1 MASAAHTMPPA
12 RRRRRHSSVSPYLWT
27 LPAVAFLLVFLFYPI
42 FFNLLLSLFDW
53 NGVDRNPLAKF
64 IGLLNYANAFKDPIF
79 LTALRNTL
87 VFVFFSITLQ
97 NAVALTAAVF
107 LYVGRFRGSTIL
119 RAVIFFPGVLSAV
132 VVSLVWRNVVLL
144 RGGLIPQLAQ
154 LLGVPDFFPLSN
166 PDLAFYVI
174 VVISIWQWTGF
185 NFVIF
190 YAGLQALDEDLFDA
204 AQVDGANFWQLVFKI
219 IVPQLWQVLLTNVIL
234 NLIGGFQVFDI
245 VFVMTNGGPAHATE
259 AMATYMVQKSF
270 GQGQSR
276 MGYAAAIASMIMI
289 MSITFAA
296 FRNRISR
303 ALD

>member
-1 MASAAHTMPPA
+1 
-12 RRRRRHSSVSPYLWT
+12 L
-27 LPAVAFLLVFLFYPI
+27 
-42 FFNLLLSLFDW
+42 
-53 NGVDRNPLAKF
+53 
-64 IGLLNYANAFKDPIF
+64 GLLNYLSAFQDPIF

-97 NAVALTAAVF
+97 NAIALFAAIF
-107 LYVGRFRGSTIL
+107 MYMGSFRGSTIL

-154 LLGVPDFFPLSN
+154 LLGIPNFFPLSN

-174 VVISIWQWTGF
+174 VLISIWQWTGF

-190 YAGLQALDEDLFDA
+190 YAGLQTLEEDLRDA
-204 AQVDGANFWQLVFKI
+204 AQVDGASFWQLVFKI
-219 IVPQLWQVLLTNVIL
+219 IIPQQWQVVLTNVIL

-245 VFVMTNGGPAHATE
+245 VYVMTNGGPAHTTE
-259 AMATYMVQKSF
+259 ALATYMVQKAF
-270 GQGQSR
+270 VQGQSR
-276 MGYAAAIASMIMI
+276 MSYAAAIASMIMI
-289 MSITFAA
+289 MSIAFAA

>member
-1 MASAAHTMPPA
+1 MASAAQTMPPA
-12 RRRRRHSSVSPYLWT
+12 RRRRHHSSATPYLWT
-27 LPAVAFLLVFLFYPI
+27 VPAVAFLLVFLFYPI

-97 NAVALTAAVF
+97 NAVALTAAIF
-107 LYVGRFRGSTIL
+107 LYMGRFRGSTIL
-119 RAVIFFPGVLSAV
+119 RALIFFPGVLSAV

-154 LLGVPDFFPLSN
+154 LLGIPNFFPLSN

-219 IVPQLWQVLLTNVIL
+219 IIPQQWQVLLTNVIL

-289 MSITFAA
+289 MSIAFAA